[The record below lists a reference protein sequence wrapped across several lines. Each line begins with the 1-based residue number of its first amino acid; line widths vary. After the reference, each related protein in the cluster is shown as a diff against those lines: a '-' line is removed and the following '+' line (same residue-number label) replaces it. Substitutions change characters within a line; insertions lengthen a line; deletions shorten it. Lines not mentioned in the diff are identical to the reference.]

1 MANLRTAIAFHIQ
14 AYSNVA
20 ASPVTCIDDANVVA
34 GTDVLVI
41 RRTNTTLPIGPLVA
55 NEVYMQANADS
66 TNAAN
71 PVIALGSQA
80 ANFTLVRKDAVTPGL
95 FIPAE
100 IRKYH
105 VIIYF
110 VSPCSEPVGGAVC
123 TAAADGGRP
132 IPTLKRLRL
141 AFDGTALTMLTESVA
156 EGIENLQVDY
166 GVDADGDGLPDGAFV
181 AAPASVAAWSDV
193 MGVQVFV
200 LARTPE
206 RTTGIVDN
214 KTYNLGTFGAVVA
227 PGDLYRRHLF
237 TSQVRLVNPAS
248 RREAP

>member
-1 MANLRTAIAFHIQ
+1 MSLPERT
-14 AYSNVA
+14 
-20 ASPVTCIDDANVVA
+20 C
-34 GTDVLVI
+34 LVI

-55 NEVYMQANADS
+55 NEVYMQAKRGLDECGES
-66 TNAAN
+66 
-71 PVIALGSQA
+71 VIALGSQA
-80 ANFTLVRKDAVTPGL
+80 ANFTLVRKDAVTARL

-105 VIIYF
+105 VIHLLRQ
-110 VSPCSEPVGGAVC
+110 SCSEPVGGAVC

-132 IPTLKRLRL
+132 IPTLKRFAACVRRHG
-141 AFDGTALTMLTESVA
+141 AYDAHGIGRRRDRESA
-156 EGIENLQVDY
+156 VDY

-227 PGDLYRRHLF
+227 PGDL
-237 TSQVRLVNPAS
+237 
-248 RREAP
+248 